1 MAKRRARNTNQS
13 VPTTPTELPMPP
25 EPGDSV
31 DRAQQSE
38 APISDANPSQAMASE
53 PDENEIRL
61 RAYHR
66 YLHRGGEHGR
76 HFDDWVEAEQEL
88 RHKKT
93 DR

>member
-1 MAKRRARNTNQS
+1 MAKRRARAINES
-13 VPTTPTELPMPP
+13 KPTTPTELPTPP

-38 APISDANPSQAMASE
+38 APVTEAMASE
-53 PDENEIRL
+53 PNEEEIRL

-66 YLHRGGEHGR
+66 YLHRGGQHGG
-76 HFDDWVEAEQEL
+76 HVDDWFEAEQEL
-88 RHKKT
+88 RRKKS

>member
-1 MAKRRARNTNQS
+1 MAKRRTKHTNES

-25 EPGDSV
+25 EPGDSA
-31 DRAQQSE
+31 DQAQQTE
-38 APISDANPSQAMASE
+38 APVTRAMASE
-53 PDENEIRL
+53 PNEDDIRL

-76 HFDDWVEAEQEL
+76 HVDDWVEAEQEL
-88 RHKKT
+88 RRKKS

>member
-1 MAKRRARNTNQS
+1 MAKRRARNPNDS
-13 VPTTPTELPMPP
+13 MPTSPTELPMPP
-25 EPGDSV
+25 EPGDSA
-31 DRAQQSE
+31 DQAQQAE
-38 APISDANPSQAMASE
+38 APVTQAMASE
-53 PDENEIRL
+53 PHEDDIRL

-88 RHKKT
+88 RQKKS

>member
-1 MAKRRARNTNQS
+1 MAKRRPKNTNES

-25 EPGDSV
+25 EPGDSA

-38 APISDANPSQAMASE
+38 TPVTEAMASE
-53 PDENEIRL
+53 PNEDDIRL
-61 RAYHR
+61 RAYQR

-76 HFDDWVEAEQEL
+76 HLDDWVEAEQEL
-88 RHKKT
+88 RPKKS

>member
-1 MAKRRARNTNQS
+1 MAKRRAKNTNES

-25 EPGDSV
+25 EPGDSA

-38 APISDANPSQAMASE
+38 TPVTEAMASE
-53 PDENEIRL
+53 PNEDDIRL
-61 RAYHR
+61 RAYQR

-76 HFDDWVEAEQEL
+76 HLDDWVEAEQEL
-88 RHKKT
+88 RPKIS

>member
-1 MAKRRARNTNQS
+1 MAKRRAKNTNES

-25 EPGDSV
+25 EPGDSA

-38 APISDANPSQAMASE
+38 TPVTEAIASE
-53 PDENEIRL
+53 PNEDDIRL
-61 RAYHR
+61 RAYQR

-76 HFDDWVEAEQEL
+76 HLDDWVEAEREL
-88 RHKKT
+88 RPKKS